1 MISVL
6 DRLTI
11 WIIIKVV
18 IQVNIFISQI
28 IIIKKI
34 TLLIIKDYRNYRVF
48 KAYKSKD
55 QMLTINH
62 FQSINSNLKTY
73 P

>member
-55 QMLTINH
+55 QM
-62 FQSINSNLKTY
+62 
-73 P
+73 